1 MLQQLEF
8 HWRLYVPGSSRELS
22 QLAASDLSSFR
33 FARTK
38 SLASELPLIYA
49 KHSPLLL
56 CSWSWWASQQI
67 ATEAEAAA
75 ANRAGRS
82 RVMARR
88 LPFYTQ
94 ANLSIKYS
102 ISTVMTHAKR
112 RYHRW
117 QRWPRKMATRRWT
130 KKKRERERKRKG
142 NQKGEVDEQRRR
154 THADTPSMQR
164 HLLFISSVK
173 LKRVWFAFGRR
184 PACLPATTVDCML
197 CFFLPDSIP
206 TDRELSDQDG
216 MLCLRACSL

>member
-112 RYHRW
+112 RYHRLAPEDGYEALD
-117 QRWPRKMATRRWT
+117 Q
-130 KKKRERERKRKG
+130 KKKERERGREKETRKE
-142 NQKGEVDEQRRR
+142 K
-154 THADTPSMQR
+154 
-164 HLLFISSVK
+164 
-173 LKRVWFAFGRR
+173 
-184 PACLPATTVDCML
+184 
-197 CFFLPDSIP
+197 
-206 TDRELSDQDG
+206 
-216 MLCLRACSL
+216 